1 MTDDGTVNVTS
12 FSSASST
19 LRSARPLLG
28 VALVALALAGC
39 SDVRRSIGLD
49 RQSPDEFTVVSRAPL
64 TLPPSMANLP
74 KPRPGAARPQDATP
88 TQIAAGAVFGGS
100 SRGAAATAAG
110 KTAGES
116 SLIAQAGAKGGI
128 DPNVRS
134 KVDQETTQLLIADK
148 SWIDT
153 LLFWQTPEA
162 PFSVVDPAK
171 EAQRLRE
178 AQAQGKTLSDGSVPT
193 IERRKKAPLEGIF

>member
-1 MTDDGTVNVTS
+1 MIS

-28 VALVALALAGC
+28 LALVALALAGC

-88 TQIAAGAVFGGS
+88 QQMAAGAVFGGS
-100 SRGAAATAAG
+100 SRGSAKPVG
-110 KTAGES
+110 NSAGES
-116 SLIAQAGAKGGI
+116 ALVAQAGSKGI
-128 DPNVRS
+128 DPNVRA
-134 KVDQETTQLLIADK
+134 KVDQETTQLIIADK
-148 SWIDT
+148 SWVDSI
-153 LLFWQTPEA
+153 LFWQTQEI

-171 EAQRLRE
+171 EQQRLRE
-178 AQAQGKTLSDGSVPT
+178 AQAQGKTPTGDTVPT
-193 IERRKKAPLEGIF
+193 IERRRKAPLEGLF